1 MIQNKITGWI
11 LSLLMLGLAACR
23 PDCQLEGKRGKLS
36 VDDQCRIQLD
46 INGVRTAYV
55 PRFIVLYNAADPQP
69 AMRPAG
75 IPNVLYNAV
84 SWLAAEAD
92 AKTVTRT
99 ADQTGDGFD
108 DRILDASVEQR
119 SFGLFNA
126 GENIPVA
133 PSAYVCKGDTV
144 FFSYPESDKFILE
157 SVLTIDPESGYPQLQ
172 FLLCPKVAGYFSVGY
187 DGFDHY
193 RPEQLSEI
201 WQPMI
206 WQERRF
212 PDREYMTLAF
222 RCPVPSAFVTA
233 GSKSEGIIAHPS
245 EFPFQPL
252 PMAQNSRFGV
262 ALRMPDSTFTPMLFA
277 PVLGGP
283 QSAMQP
289 DSAYSFRALLFAVP
303 GRTTDA
309 LEKTAEEIY
318 GFRDYRRN
326 ATTTLNQTIENV
338 IDYALSKYSWF
349 IDEQKGCAYST
360 DVPGAV
366 KNVSALNPLEIALL
380 NDNEEMYTKRAYPIT
395 EYVLSREKFLF
406 SADTLQKIQYPS
418 RRLNGPCAPVSELT
432 SLYAVF
438 SGEDPFL
445 IELAEKEY
453 QSSRVRN
460 LDVLEKGK
468 NWKNALHLY
477 KATGD
482 SVYLQEAC
490 RGADRYI
497 ADRMETKPT
506 DFSDPDA
513 GGFFFWTGFAPKWID
528 LLELFEQTQDQKY
541 LKAAH
546 EGARQYLQYIW
557 FCPVVPDQDI
567 LVNPDGKAPHYAY
580 LSQKGHPQMEA
591 APETVAAWR
600 LSEIGLTPE
609 SSGTCT
615 GHRGIF
621 MANYAAWMVRMA
633 QYTGDDFLA
642 KVAKAAIIGR
652 YAGFPGYH
660 INTARTTIYE
670 KADYALRSHKELSV
684 NSFHYN
690 HIMPHVSLLYDYL
703 IAEVQ
708 YKSKGE
714 IAFPA
719 EFIEAYAYL
728 QSNFY
733 GHKAGKFYGGK
744 AWLWMPSGL
753 VRTSDVQLN
762 YIAARGEKDLFLA
775 FSNQSQEAVESE
787 ITVDQNRLG
796 LEAGRAYVLQ
806 IRENNGD
813 LKAGELRDG
822 KFRLQV
828 PANGLV
834 VVTIEGIQVKT
845 RVQEKLLGN
854 PADAWGKD
862 YAESADE
869 EVRAMVLQLGKA
881 SRNVYVYFK
890 ADDSQYRSVKVKCG
904 DQVLTDREYPY
915 ECTFALPEGV
925 NEVEIRAEGVK
936 RDGKVKVWETIK
948 LNRAGR

>member
-1 MIQNKITGWI
+1 MIQNKLTGWI
-11 LSLLMLGLAACR
+11 FCLLMMGLSACR
-23 PDCQLEGKRGKLS
+23 PDCRLEGKRGEL
-36 VDDQCRIQLD
+36 VIDDQCRIQLN
-46 INGVRTAYV
+46 INGVRTAYT
-55 PRFIVLYNAADPQP
+55 PRFIVLYNASDPQP

-75 IPNVLYNAV
+75 IPDVLYNAV
-84 SWLAAEAD
+84 SWLSAQAD
-92 AKTVTRT
+92 AKTVART

-108 DRILDASVEQR
+108 DHILDASVEQR

-126 GENIPVA
+126 GENIPVG
-133 PSAYVCKGDTV
+133 PVGFVRHGDTV
-144 FFSYPESDKFILE
+144 RFSYPESDKFSLE
-157 SVLTIDPESGYPQLQ
+157 SELTIDAESGYPQLQ
-172 FLLCPKVAGYFSVGY
+172 FLFRPKVAGFFSVGY
-187 DGFDHY
+187 DGFNHY
-193 RPEQLSEI
+193 QPAELSEI

-233 GSKSEGIIAHPS
+233 GERSEGIIAHPS

-252 PMAQNSRFGV
+252 PTAQNSRFGV

-289 DSAYSFRALLFAVP
+289 DSAYSFRALLFAAS

-318 GFRDYRRN
+318 GFRDYRSN
-326 ATTTLNQTIENV
+326 ATTTLNQTIENI

-380 NDNEEMYTKRAYPIT
+380 NDNEQMYTQRAYPIT

-418 RRLNGPCAPVSELT
+418 RRMNGPCAPVSELT
-432 SLYAVF
+432 TLYTVLA
-438 SGEDPFL
+438 GENPFFVQ
-445 IELAEKEY
+445 LAEREY
-453 QSSRVRN
+453 QSERVRN

-468 NWKNALHLY
+468 TWKNALHLY
-477 KATGD
+477 KVTGD
-482 SVYLQEAC
+482 SIYLQEAC
-490 RGADRYI
+490 QGADRYM
-497 ADRMETKPT
+497 AERMEAMPT
-506 DFSDPDA
+506 DFNDPDA

-528 LLELFEQTQDQKY
+528 LLELFELTQEQKY
-541 LKAAH
+541 LEAAH
-546 EGARQYLQYIW
+546 QGARQYLQYIW
-557 FCPVVPDQDI
+557 FCPVIPAQDI

-580 LSQKGHPQMEA
+580 LSQKGHPQMKAE
-591 APETVAAWR
+591 PETVPAWR

-609 SSGTCT
+609 SSGTCS

-621 MANYAAWMVRMA
+621 MANYAAWMVRIA
-633 QYTGDDFLA
+633 QYSGDDFLA

-660 INTARTTIYE
+660 INTARTTVYE
-670 KADYALRSHKELSV
+670 KADYALRPHKELSV

-703 IAEVQ
+703 ISDVF
-708 YKSKGE
+708 YRSKGE
-714 IAFPA
+714 ITFPA
-719 EFIEAYAYL
+719 DFIEAYAYL

-733 GHKAGKFYGGK
+733 GHKPGKFYGEE

-753 VRTSDVQLN
+753 VQTSDVQLN

-775 FSNQSQEAVESE
+775 FSNQSQEVVESE
-787 ITVDQNRLG
+787 ITVDQKRLG
-796 LEAGRAYVLQ
+796 MEEGQIYALK
-806 IRENNGD
+806 IREQDGSI
-813 LKAGELRDG
+813 KTGELRNG
-822 KFRLQV
+822 KFHLQV

-834 VVTIEGIQVKT
+834 AVTIEGIRVKT
-845 RVQEKLLGN
+845 LVQEKLLGTK
-854 PADAWGKD
+854 ADAWEKD
-862 YAESADE
+862 YTESGDG
-869 EVRAMVLQLGKA
+869 EVRAMVLQFGQA
-881 SRNVYVYFK
+881 SRNVYIYFT

-915 ECTFALPEGV
+915 ECTFTLPEGADQ
-925 NEVEIRAEGVK
+925 VEIQAEGIK
-936 RDGKVKVWETIK
+936 RDGKVKVWETVK
-948 LNRAGR
+948 LSKVVR